1 MCVIIHQPSTSR
13 QVSFKE
19 FQNSWNSNPDGF
31 GLMYAD
37 NGVVHTIKSMTMMD
51 SWEKYESISSIWT
64 DIVLHFRFATHWTTN
79 LTNTHPFPCGNGKY
93 LVHNG
98 VLGYESD
105 DKDKLDFSDT
115 RLLAET
121 LSKYQGEWLDD
132 PVMMHMVESVCTWDK
147 ILVMDTKWEV
157 HYFGCDG
164 LMSKDKELWASN
176 GAPFGLDEDEI
187 KWAKDN
193 CLDMGIPYV
202 ESEWF

>member
-1 MCVIIHQPSTSR
+1 
-13 QVSFKE
+13 
-19 FQNSWNSNPDGF
+19 
-31 GLMYAD
+31 
-37 NGVVHTIKSMTMMD
+37 
-51 SWEKYESISSIWT
+51 
-64 DIVLHFRFATHWTTN
+64 
-79 LTNTHPFPCGNGKY
+79 
-93 LVHNG
+93 
-98 VLGYESD
+98 
-105 DKDKLDFSDT
+105 
-115 RLLAET
+115 
-121 LSKYQGEWLDD
+121 
-132 PVMMHMVESVCTWDK
+132 MMHMVESVCTWDK